1 MGSQNVSE
9 DTGGRFVFEP
19 GIHTKFPGDGNH
31 KDTGV
36 SGDLS
41 VSGPGLRRT
50 AYCFCPWKG
59 ETEKP

>member
-41 VSGPGLRRT
+41 VSGTGLRRT
-50 AYCFCPWKG
+50 A
-59 ETEKP
+59 